1 MLLTVFCMMRYT
13 CNTMRLGLISC
24 RSVFYFTFTTLHYTS
39 CPIFAA
45 PILRLPK
52 RVTLLFWCL
61 VRKPTQWKIE
71 KKTPTLHIWYTG
83 FKAVSFSLK
92 FHIFFRNKWKQ
103 LGLSTDSTELKY
115 VVIETVTLMEMK
127 INFNSCL
134 RRLLNFINY
143 ISAKLFS

>member
-1 MLLTVFCMMRYT
+1 MQKCFSISLSLHFITLAIPFLLPP
-13 CNTMRLGLISC
+13 S
-24 RSVFYFTFTTLHYTS
+24 SDS
-39 CPIFAA
+39 
-45 PILRLPK
+45 
-52 RVTLLFWCL
+52 
-61 VRKPTQWKIE
+61 RKESPFSSDFS
-71 KKTPTLHIWYTG
+71 KKTHSMKNWKKNLHLIHIWYTG